1 MTYFCCAQA
10 NSPVKFNPKRNG
22 GESSVVVTE
31 QVVSEREEE
40 TEELPPKEV
49 CKPRKGCGFL
59 SSFQKRMKMALIVGF
74 WLMMVVTLSP

>member
-22 GESSVVVTE
+22 GKSSVVVTE

-40 TEELPPKEV
+40 TEELPPKKYVNPE
-49 CKPRKGCGFL
+49 K
-59 SSFQKRMKMALIVGF
+59 
-74 WLMMVVTLSP
+74 VVVFIFISKNE